1 MLSID
6 RHAIVETSSVGCS
19 DRSISDLY
27 SCTSGGGRRVVDG
40 QCCGVVSVT
49 KTMNTM

>member
-6 RHAIVETSSVGCS
+6 RHAIVEMSSVGCS
-19 DRSISDLY
+19 GRLNLDMY
-27 SCTSGGGRRVVDG
+27 SCTSSGGRRVVDG

-49 KTMNTM
+49 KTMNMT